1 MSVFFLRATDRAG
14 LGPVVRSH
22 PHAPGSLH
30 DDDGRPQRPDQDRT
44 EARQAPQPRH
54 HQISGQQN

>member
-1 MSVFFLRATDRAG
+1 MSVFFLRATDR
-14 LGPVVRSH
+14 PVVRPDFRSHSH
-22 PHAPGSLH
+22 PPGSLH

-44 EARQAPQPRH
+44 EARQAPQSRH